1 MSSAEFGAPTSRAA
15 APQSGRGRERAFAAV
30 ITAALGFEL
39 AFVLA
44 VIAALVLFTD
54 PASLVRAIGTPE
66 ARFALRLTLV
76 TVTVSSALSVLL
88 AIPAAYGLAFHRIPA
103 RAVVDTLL
111 DLPIVM
117 PPIATGLALLLLFG
131 YYLGDGMRA
140 HGCYL
145 PYTQTGVI
153 VAQFFATMTFAIRTT
168 KAAFDSVGPRLP
180 AVAASLGSDDWRV
193 FRRIILPLSRPGLI
207 AGAVLTWARCIG
219 LFGPIVMFCGVTRYR
234 TEILATS
241 IYLNNSIGQ
250 LEVAAAGTLI
260 LIVIALVTLIVM
272 KRLGGRG
279 YLW

>member
-1 MSSAEFGAPTSRAA
+1 MASEAPLVAPLRQPASSRDDRLFGA
-15 APQSGRGRERAFAAV
+15 V
-30 ITAALGFEL
+30 IAGALSFEL

-54 PASLVRAIGTPE
+54 LPSLLKALTTPE
-66 ARFALRLTLV
+66 AQFSIRLTLF
-76 TVTVSSALSVLL
+76 TVTTSSALAVLL
-88 AIPAAYGLAFHRIPA
+88 AIPAAYGLTFHRIPA

-117 PPIATGLALLLLFG
+117 PPIAAGLALLLLFG
-131 YYLGDGMRA
+131 YYLGEPMRA
-140 HGCYL
+140 HGMYL

-153 VAQFFATMTFAIRTT
+153 VAQFFATMTFAIRTS
-168 KAAFDSVGPRLP
+168 KAAFESVGPRLP
-180 AVAASLGSDDWRV
+180 AMAASLGSSNWRV
-193 FRRIILPLSRPGLI
+193 LQRIILPLSRPGLI
-207 AGAVLTWARCIG
+207 AGAVLTWARCVG
-219 LFGPIVMFCGVTRYR
+219 LFGPVIMFCGVTRYR
-234 TEILATS
+234 TEILPTS

-260 LIVIALVTLIVM
+260 LLAIALVALIVM